1 MESLKLFRTLVLL
14 GVLVQSLPC
23 ALAQESI
30 DLATVSGRYG
40 FPTIYAGQESAKA
53 EEAIGLVNLKAPI
66 IFSDKLIWFSS
77 LTYTQS
83 RVLGDIVGSDF
94 NPDPIDLYA
103 FILQSGLIY
112 RTNESNAFH
121 LLFVPRLMTDFR
133 RVTAE
138 SWQWGA
144 IGMYEHKYSEKLTMR
159 YGVMYNGE
167 WSGALFVPLI
177 DVNWKI
183 SPKWSLSGLLPIY
196 GKLNYQINPNT
207 ITGLSF
213 FGLITSYDL
222 SKESY
227 ANSYMERRSID
238 LALFGRQRLFGN
250 FHAELRF
257 GYAIGRA
264 YEQYDKSEKIDARIS
279 LIRIGDNRGEPL
291 NPQFDPGLFTSIR
304 LVYNLPIE

>member
-1 MESLKLFRTLVLL
+1 MESLGVYKRLVLVGL
-14 GVLVQSLPC
+14 LAMVLPTVK
-23 ALAQESI
+23 AQESI
-30 DLATVSGRYG
+30 DLATFSGRFG
-40 FPTIYAGQESAKA
+40 FPTSYTELENAKA
-53 EEAIGLVNLKAPI
+53 EEAIGLVNLKAPVV
-66 IFSDKLIWFSS
+66 FNDKLIWFSS

-83 RVLGDIVGSDF
+83 RVLGDKVGTEL

-103 FILQSGLIY
+103 FILQTGLIY
-112 RTNESNAFH
+112 RTSETNAFH
-121 LLFVPRLMTDFR
+121 LLFVPRLMTDFGS
-133 RVTAE
+133 VTAE

-144 IGMYEHKYSEKLTMR
+144 IGMYEHTYGERLTMR

-183 SPKWSLSGLLPIY
+183 SNKWSLTGLLPIY
-196 GKLNYQINPNT
+196 GKLNYQINPNAT
-207 ITGLSF
+207 AGLSL

-222 SKESY
+222 SKGDY
-227 ANSYMERRSID
+227 ADTYMERRSID

-279 LIRIGDNRGEPL
+279 LIRIGDDRGEPL
-291 NPQFDPGLFTSIR
+291 NPQFDPGMFTSLR
-304 LVYNLPIE
+304 LVYNLPLD